1 MNITLNEYFAII
13 YSLKKI
19 DIFRVHFVNIQKTME
34 DDEEFVREPDEQRS
48 ERLIDIP
55 NYHERTRFE
64 SENRRFLNQN
74 RSNRRRRRRGRE
86 PSEFITT
93 QLPYHHTFNDAVS
106 MSIPE
111 LEAITTLS
119 DTNLNDDATT
129 DARIEYRYDSPPSD
143 GMDLEKAIQE
153 SLKTLEETEKVQNE
167 FLQKEEMEE
176 ENRFMEE
183 QLKLIQEQEEE
194 ERLQREHERKMEAI
208 QKKYGIMMGI
218 MRRSSQDSM
227 EYAFYLVWT
236 DWFEHHSHETLKIKE
251 EMKEWLHQKRNL
263 KLFKMLQ
270 EDELL

>member
-1 MNITLNEYFAII
+1 MNITLNEYFAFIH
-13 YSLKKI
+13 SLKKI

-55 NYHERTRFE
+55 NYHENTRFG
-64 SENRRFLNQN
+64 SENTRFPNQN

-93 QLPYHHTFNDAVS
+93 QLLYRHTFNDAVS
-106 MSIPE
+106 MNIPDR
-111 LEAITTLS
+111 AFP
-119 DTNLNDDATT
+119 DANLQDDSTT

-194 ERLQREHERKMEAI
+194 ERLQREHESKMEAI

-227 EYAFYLVWT
+227 DYAFYLVWT
-236 DWFEHHSHETLKIKE
+236 DWFQHHSHETLKIKE
-251 EMKEWLHQKRNL
+251 EMKEWLHQKRNF